1 MNIIENRNSTF
12 GIMWEIDSNIDS
24 VSFGKI
30 QLIIDNEIYP
40 NHCPENYYAI
50 LVIFENFKGSFI
62 TKDYPAGSNGRDF
75 GEGLFNTS
83 EYNELKLKNVFTI
96 ETSDMGL
103 TSIYNNT
110 CNIDCLKLEMG
121 YSGDE
126 ERLFYSFDYGES
138 YREIR
143 FPRGTVEAVIEAL
156 PSYEELLDDKLYK
169 ERLAKVLENTSIIYR
184 YE

>member
-96 ETSDMGL
+96 ETSDMGI

-110 CNIDCLKLEMG
+110 CDIDCLKLEMG

-143 FPRGTVEAVIEAL
+143 FPKGTVEAVIEAL
-156 PSYEELLDDKLYK
+156 PTYEELLDDRLYK
-169 ERLAKVLENTSIIYR
+169 ERLAKVLENTSIKYR

>member
-1 MNIIENRNSTF
+1 MI
-12 GIMWEIDSNIDS
+12 
-24 VSFGKI
+24 K
-30 QLIIDNEIYP
+30 
-40 NHCPENYYAI
+40 NY
-50 LVIFENFKGSFI
+50 F
-62 TKDYPAGSNGRDF
+62 AGSDGRDF
-75 GEGLFNTS
+75 GESLFNTS

-110 CNIDCLKLEMG
+110 CDIDCLKLEMG

-126 ERLFYSFDYGES
+126 ERLFYSFDYGER

-143 FPRGTVEAVIEAL
+143 FPKGTVETVIEAL
-156 PSYEELLDDKLYK
+156 PTYEELLDDRLYK
-169 ERLAKVLENTSIIYR
+169 ERLARVLKNTSIKYS

>member
-1 MNIIENRNSTF
+1 MNIIKNRNSTF
-12 GIMWEIDSNIDS
+12 DIMWEIDSNIDS

-143 FPRGTVEAVIEAL
+143 FPRGTVETVIEAL
-156 PSYEELLDDKLYK
+156 PSYEELLDDKLDK
-169 ERLAKVLENTSIIYR
+169 TRLAKVLENTSIKYS

>member
-50 LVIFENFKGSFI
+50 LVIFENFKGSFVI
-62 TKDYPAGSNGRDF
+62 KDYFAGSDGRDF
-75 GEGLFNTS
+75 GESLFNTS

-143 FPRGTVEAVIEAL
+143 FPKGTVEAVIEAL
-156 PSYEELLDDKLYK
+156 PTYEELLDDRLYK
-169 ERLAKVLENTSIIYR
+169 ERLARVLENTSIKYSH
-184 YE
+184 E

>member
-1 MNIIENRNSTF
+1 MNIIKNRNSTF

-62 TKDYPAGSNGRDF
+62 TKDYSAGSNGIDF

-143 FPRGTVEAVIEAL
+143 FPKGTVEAVIEAL
-156 PSYEELLDDKLYK
+156 PTYEELLDDRLYK
-169 ERLAKVLENTSIIYR
+169 ERLAGVLENTSIKYSH
-184 YE
+184 E

>member
-1 MNIIENRNSTF
+1 MNIITNRNSTF
-12 GIMWEIDSNIDS
+12 GIMWEINSNMEG
-24 VSFGKI
+24 VAFGKV

-40 NHCPENYYAI
+40 RSCPKNYYAI
-50 LVIFENFKGSFI
+50 LVIFENFKGSFVI
-62 TKDYPAGSNGRDF
+62 KDYFAGSDGRDF
-75 GEGLFNTS
+75 GESLFNTS

-110 CNIDCLKLEMG
+110 CDIDCLKLEMG

-143 FPRGTVEAVIEAL
+143 FPKGTVEAVIKAL
-156 PSYEELLDDKLYK
+156 PTYEELLDDRLYK
-169 ERLAKVLENTSIIYR
+169 ERLARVLENTSIKYSH
-184 YE
+184 E